1 MADDGAAAG
10 ADHSPPSPPLHPA
23 PPSDPPLDAAAFTHT
38 PYYCEENVYLL
49 CKELIRSGFADPAG
63 TDLYAV
69 FISNAEKKVPLWYQ
83 KASPSDDGFVMWDYH
98 VICIQSRR
106 NKGEVLDLVW
116 DLDSTLPFPCP
127 FLQYVSE
134 AIQALSFAD
143 SIYRRLFR
151 VIHGPVFLRSF
162 ASDRSHMKDPTGNW
176 IALPPKYEP
185 IVAEDGNTNNLNEYI
200 AMSMN
205 DVGDLESMVNDVHSN
220 KHGVVTNETLLPKFF
235 SRLPERHP

>member
-1 MADDGAAAG
+1 MADDGASAG
-10 ADHSPPSPPLHPA
+10 AELSPPTPSPPLHPA
-23 PPSDPPLDAAAFTHT
+23 GPRDPLLDAASFTHT

-49 CKELIRSGFADPAG
+49 CKELIRAGLADPVG

-69 FISNAEKKVPLWYQ
+69 FISNEEKKVPLWYQ
-83 KASPSDDGFVMWDYH
+83 KASRNDDGFVLWDYH

-106 NKGEVLDLVW
+106 NRGYVPDLVW

-127 FLQYVSE
+127 FPQYV
-134 AIQALSFAD
+134 ADAVQPLAFAD

-162 ASDRSHMKDPTGNW
+162 ASDRSHMKDPMGNW

-200 AMSMN
+200 TMSTN
-205 DVGDLESMVNDVHSN
+205 DVGDLESMVNDVCSS
-220 KHGVVTNETLLPKFF
+220 KHGVVTNEMLLPKFF
-235 SRLPERHP
+235 SQLPE